1 VRRSAVDG
9 QIIEQ
14 IEAHTAL
21 VTPDERR
28 TFIAAHTT
36 LGPTPFVPEIRLHIG
51 GESMPLWEAAFFA
64 DDRLPVPPPM
74 WAWPWAGG
82 QALARYVLDHPDLVA
97 GRRVL
102 DVGAGG
108 GIVAIAAALAGAR
121 EVTAVDI
128 EPYAIEACRLN
139 ASANGVAVTT
149 WEADPVTHDDGW
161 DVVLAGDVWYEADL
175 AAHLGPWL
183 RGLAARGAV
192 VLTGDLGRAHLPAD
206 GLVTL
211 ADYVVPTLVDLED
224 VPVKP
229 ARVLRISAAGPVDRG
244 GSPPTR
250 GGVRP

>member
-1 VRRSAVDG
+1 M
-9 QIIEQ
+9 
-14 IEAHTAL
+14 
-21 VTPDERR
+21 TPDERR
-28 TFIAAHTT
+28 AFITAHTS
-36 LGPTPFVPEIRLHIG
+36 LAPSPFVPEIELHIG

-102 DVGAGG
+102 DVGSGS
-108 GIVAIAAALAGAR
+108 GIVAIAAALAGAQQ
-121 EVTAVDI
+121 VTAVDI

-139 ASANGVAVTT
+139 AGANGVTLTT
-149 WEADPVTHDDGW
+149 WEGDPVGRDDDW

-183 RGLAARGAV
+183 RSLAARGALV
-192 VLTGDLGRAHLPAD
+192 MTGDLGRAHLPAD
-206 GLVTL
+206 GLETL

-224 VPVKP
+224 VPEKA
-229 ARVLRISAAGPVDRG
+229 ARVLRIVS
-244 GSPPTR
+244 
-250 GGVRP
+250 

>member
-1 VRRSAVDG
+1 M
-9 QIIEQ
+9 
-14 IEAHTAL
+14 
-21 VTPDERR
+21 TPDQRR
-28 TFIAAHTT
+28 AFIAEHTT
-36 LGPTPFVPEIRLHIG
+36 LAQTPFVPEIRLHIG

-102 DVGAGG
+102 DVGTGG
-108 GIVAIAAALAGAR
+108 GIVAIAAALAGASD
-121 EVTAVDI
+121 VTAVDI

-139 ASANGVAVTT
+139 ADANGVTVTT
-149 WEADPVTHDDGW
+149 WEGDPVDHDEGW

-183 RGLAARGAV
+183 RSLAARGAT
-192 VLTGDLGRAHLPAD
+192 VLTGDLGRAHLPAA

-211 ADYVVPTLVDLED
+211 AEYVVPTLVDLED
-224 VPVKP
+224 VPEKA
-229 ARVLRISAAGPVDRG
+229 ARVLLMEHGLP
-244 GSPPTR
+244 
-250 GGVRP
+250 